1 MNTIYTDDSSVARL
15 GSLDFGHVQALA
27 NWCDRSLS
35 DPNSAINVAE
45 RKSIDARWKAN
56 RIKNERQRKLENDR
70 APRVEAWLRK
80 NLETG
85 MVLHVKG
92 AKDGRGMRE
101 FIDWDGDLLLCWQ
114 LNQDGN
120 RTTCVTTH
128 MPDKVIWV
136 RGSESNQLRRMCDL

>member
-1 MNTIYTDDSSVARL
+1 M
-15 GSLDFGHVQALA
+15 
-27 NWCDRSLS
+27 S

-45 RKSIDARWKAN
+45 RKSIDARWKAD
-56 RIKNERQRKLENDR
+56 RIKNERKKELEKDR

-80 NLETG
+80 NLKQG

-136 RGSESNQLRRMCDL
+136 RVGSYNHTAMCDL

>member
-1 MNTIYTDDSSVARL
+1 M
-15 GSLDFGHVQALA
+15 
-27 NWCDRSLS
+27 
-35 DPNSAINVAE
+35 AE
-45 RKSIDARWKAN
+45 
-56 RIKNERQRKLENDR
+56 
-70 APRVEAWLRK
+70 K
-80 NLETG
+80 NLKQG

-136 RGSESNQLRRMCDL
+136 RVGSYRPHRHVRPVRETFYIMKNKIKHIKHGFKTGLSSYLHNA